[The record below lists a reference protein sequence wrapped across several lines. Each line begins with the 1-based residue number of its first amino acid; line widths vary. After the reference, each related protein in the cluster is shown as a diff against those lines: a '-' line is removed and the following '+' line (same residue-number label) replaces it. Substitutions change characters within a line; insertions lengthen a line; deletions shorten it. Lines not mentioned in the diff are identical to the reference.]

1 MIKLLFIFL
10 SFISQSD
17 FKGFPDKKTAEYYSS
32 IIGCEGSFSVIDED
46 ETYFFPCQ
54 NKSELDKIMQERE
67 VEPKV
72 TEIWD
77 PEPTIVNPGI
87 SFRDA
92 PSDAIIL
99 FDGDNLNSWIHK
111 NGSPA
116 KWEVKD
122 GYFTVK
128 PGTGDILTKES
139 FGSCQLHVEFRSPT
153 KIEGDGQDRGNSGVY
168 FMESTDLGDTG
179 YEIQVLDSY
188 ENRTYSNGQ
197 AGSVYKQHS
206 PLVNASKKPGEWQT
220 YDIIFKAPVF
230 NENGGLES
238 PAYVTVFHNGVLI
251 QNNSQIQG
259 HVKYI
264 GYPEYKAHAAK
275 LPIKLQDHSN
285 LVSFRN
291 IWIRKL

>member
-1 MIKLLFIFL
+1 MKKLIFIPL
-10 SFISQSD
+10 YLLTISFIYSQD
-17 FKGFPDKKTAEYYSS
+17 DKMTAWE
-32 IIGCEGSFSVIDED
+32 
-46 ETYFFPCQ
+46 
-54 NKSELDKIMQERE
+54 
-67 VEPKV
+67 V

-77 PEPTIVNPGI
+77 PEPKIVTPGK

-99 FDGDNLNSWIHK
+99 FDGSNLDKWVHK
-111 NGSPA
+111 NGEPA
-116 KWEVKD
+116 KWNVQD

-128 PGTGDILTKES
+128 PGTGDILSREA
-139 FGSCQLHVEFRSPT
+139 FGSCQLHVEFMSPS
-153 KIEGDGQDRGNSGVY
+153 KIEGDGQNRGNSGVY
-168 FMESTDLGDTG
+168 FMENTEAGDTG

-230 NENGGLES
+230 NENGGVES
-238 PAYVTVFHNGVLI
+238 PAYITVFHNGVLI

-259 HVKYI
+259 YVKFI
-264 GYPEYKAHAAK
+264 GYPEYKAHASK

-291 IWIRKL
+291 IWIRNL

>member
-1 MIKLLFIFL
+1 MILIFL
-10 SFISQSD
+10 SLILINPQNT
-17 FKGFPDKKTAEYYSS
+17 FKGFKEKESAEYYAS
-32 IIGCEGSFSVIDED
+32 ILGCKGSFSKLED
-46 ETYFFPCQ
+46 GSIYFFPCQ
-54 NKSELDKIMQERE
+54 NNSELERVLQERE
-67 VEPKV
+67 IRPKV

-77 PEPTIVNPGI
+77 PEPEIVVPGE

-99 FDGDNLNSWIHK
+99 FDGSNLDEWLHK
-111 NGSPA
+111 NGEPA
-116 KWEVKD
+116 KWDVKD

-128 PGTGDILTKES
+128 PGTGDILTKKS
-139 FGSCQLHVEFRSPT
+139 FGSCQLHVEFMSP
-153 KIEGDGQDRGNSGVY
+153 KIIDGDGQDRGNSGVY
-168 FMESTDLGDTG
+168 FMESSTSGDNG

-188 ENRTYSNGQ
+188 NNRTYSNGQ

-220 YDIIFKAPVF
+220 YDIIFKAPTF
-230 NENGGLES
+230 NDRGGLES

-259 HVKYI
+259 FVKYI
-264 GYPEYKAHAAK
+264 GYPEYKAHASK

-291 IWIRKL
+291 IWIRNL